1 MRIFCKLLI
10 LLDLE
15 NVFGHI
21 TRMISFNAVTK
32 QQGSKILFSN
42 ASFQINTAEKIGL
55 VGSNGAGKT
64 TVFRLLMNEESVDQG
79 AISKPDKVRIGYFS
93 QNIEEMKG
101 RSVLQE
107 VLSAGNME
115 IIQKEITALEQRLQS
130 PDLGDDEMM
139 TVVERYGD
147 LQAQFEAIGGYDLES
162 RAQEI
167 LGGLG
172 FSKDDMQIDV
182 GKFSG
187 GWKMRVSL
195 AKILLLMPDML
206 LMDEPT
212 NHLDVESIIWLEEW
226 LKNFKGSVLMTSHDR
241 EFMNRL
247 VTKIV
252 EVANKTT
259 TVYSGNYDFYDKEK
273 AIRREQLIA
282 AASRQEDMLAKEE
295 EFIARFAARASHA
308 AQVQSRVKKL
318 EKIDRIEIPAEDK
331 VMKFEWPEVPRGGEE
346 VVKFEDLTK
355 VWKLDD
361 GREKNVFSNA
371 TGLVK
376 RLDRVAVVGV
386 NGAGKSTFL
395 KIITGQTEATNGVC
409 KMGPSIQYGYFS
421 QNSLDVLDPK
431 KTILQEVEARVPNAS
446 MGFIKSLLGS
456 FLFSGEEVEKKISV
470 LSGGEKSRVLL
481 ACILSHPVNLL
492 VLDEPTN
499 HLDIKSREVLLNAI
513 KTFPGTVMMVSHD
526 RYFLKE
532 ITTKVFEIDKNNLNI
547 IEGDY
552 QHYRDFKAARS

>member
-1 MRIFCKLLI
+1 
-10 LLDLE
+10 
-15 NVFGHI
+15 
-21 TRMISFNAVTK
+21 MISFNAVTK
-32 QQGSKILFSN
+32 QQGSRVLFAN
-42 ASFQINTAEKIGL
+42 ASFQINPGDKIGL
-55 VGSNGAGKT
+55 VGPNGAGKT
-64 TVFRLLMNEESVDQG
+64 TVFRLVMGEESIDQG
-79 AISKPDKVRIGYFS
+79 SISKPEKVRVGYFS
-93 QNIEEMKG
+93 QNIENMKG
-101 RSVLQE
+101 RSVLDE
-107 VLSAGNME
+107 VMAAGNLDSLQSE
-115 IIQKEITALEQRLQS
+115 IKRLEERLQD
-130 PDLGDDEMM
+130 PNLGEDEMM
-139 TVVERYGD
+139 SVVETYGD
-147 LQAQFEAIGGYDLES
+147 LQAQYEAVGGYDLES
-162 RAQEI
+162 RAKEI

-172 FSKDDMQIDV
+172 FSNEDMLLDV
-182 GKFSG
+182 GQYSG

-195 AKILLLMPDML
+195 AKILLLMPDVL

-212 NHLDVESIIWLEEW
+212 NHLDVESIVWLEEW
-226 LKNFKGSVLMTSHDR
+226 LKNYKGSLLMTSHDR

-247 VTKIV
+247 VNRII
-252 EVANKTT
+252 EVANKAM

-273 AIRREQLIA
+273 TIRREQLIA

-318 EKIDRIEIPAEDK
+318 EKIERIEIPAEDK
-331 VMKFEWPEVPRGGEE
+331 VMKFVWPEAPRGGEE
-346 VVKFEDLTK
+346 VVKIEGLGKTWNLT
-355 VWKLDD
+355 D
-361 GREKNVFSNA
+361 GREKLVFSNV

-386 NGAGKSTFL
+386 NGAGKSTLL
-395 KIITGQTEATNGVC
+395 KIITGQTEASTGIC
-409 KMGPSIQYGYFS
+409 KVGPSIQMGYFS

-431 KTILQEVEARVPNAS
+431 KTILEEVESRVPNAS
-446 MGFIKSLLGS
+446 IGAIKSLLGA

-513 KTFPGTVMMVSHD
+513 KEFSGTVMMVSHD

-532 ITTKVFEIDKNNLNI
+532 ITTKVFEIDKNQLRI

-552 QHYRDFKAARS
+552 QYYQSLKPA

>member
-1 MRIFCKLLI
+1 
-10 LLDLE
+10 
-15 NVFGHI
+15 
-21 TRMISFNAVTK
+21 MISFNAVTK

-42 ASFQINTAEKIGL
+42 ASFQINSSEKIGL
-55 VGSNGAGKT
+55 VGPNGAGKT
-64 TVFRLLMNEESVDQG
+64 TIFRLLINEESVDQG
-79 AISKPDKVRIGYFS
+79 AVSKPDKIRIGYFS

-107 VLSAGNME
+107 VLSSGNLESVKNE
-115 IIQKEITALEQRLQS
+115 IEKLEVRLQD
-130 PDLGDDEMM
+130 PDLGEEEMM
-139 TVVERYGD
+139 AVVERYGD
-147 LQAQFEAIGGYDLES
+147 LQADFEAIGGYNLDS

-172 FSKDDMQIDV
+172 FSKEDMQIDV

-195 AKILLLMPDML
+195 AKILLLLPDVL

-247 VTKIV
+247 VTKVI
-252 EVANKTT
+252 EVANRTI

-273 AIRREQLIA
+273 AIRREQLMA
-282 AASRQEDMLAKEE
+282 AASRQDDMLAKEE

-318 EKIDRIEIPAEDK
+318 EKIDRIEIPTEDK
-331 VMKFEWPEVPRGGEE
+331 VMKFEWPEPPRGGDE
-346 VVKFEDLTK
+346 VVKFESLSK
-355 VWKLDD
+355 IWKLED

-371 TGLVK
+371 SGLVK

-386 NGAGKSTFL
+386 NGAGKSTLL
-395 KIITGQTEATNGVC
+395 KIITGQTEATSGIC
-409 KMGPSIQYGYFS
+409 KMGPSIQFGYFS

-431 KTILQEVEARVPNAS
+431 KTILQEVEGRVPNAS

-481 ACILSHPVNLL
+481 ACILSYPVNLL

-532 ITTKVFEIDKNNLNI
+532 ITTKVFEIDKNHLHV
-547 IEGDY
+547 IEGNY
-552 QHYRDFKAARS
+552 QHYQEFKATRVKDLESR

>member
-1 MRIFCKLLI
+1 
-10 LLDLE
+10 
-15 NVFGHI
+15 
-21 TRMISFNAVTK
+21 MISFNAVTK
-32 QQGSKILFSN
+32 QQGSRILFSN
-42 ASFQINTAEKIGL
+42 ASFQINPSDKMGL
-55 VGSNGAGKT
+55 VGPNGAGKT
-64 TVFRLLMNEESVDQG
+64 TVFRILMGEEGIDSGSV
-79 AISKPDKVRIGYFS
+79 SRPDKVRVGYFS

-101 RSVLQE
+101 RSVLAE
-107 VLSAGNME
+107 VLSSGNLEFLKVE
-115 IIQKEITALEQRLQS
+115 IERLEQKLQD
-130 PDLGDDEMM
+130 PNLGEDEMM
-139 TVVERYGD
+139 SVVETYGD
-147 LQAQFEAIGGYDLES
+147 LQGQFESMGGYDLES
-162 RAQEI
+162 RAKEI

-172 FSKDDMQIDV
+172 FSNEDMQVDV
-182 GKFSG
+182 GKYSG

-195 AKILLLMPDML
+195 AKILLLMPDVL

-212 NHLDVESIIWLEEW
+212 NHLDVESIVWLEEW

-247 VTKIV
+247 VTRVV
-252 EVANKTT
+252 EVANRAL
-259 TVYSGNYDFYDKEK
+259 TVYGGNYDFYDKEK

-282 AASRQEDMLAKEE
+282 AASRQDDMLAKEE

-318 EKIDRIEIPAEDK
+318 DKIDRIEVPAEDRA
-331 VMKFEWPEVPRGGEE
+331 MTFTWPEPPRGGEE
-346 VVKFEDLTK
+346 VVKFEGLSK
-355 VWKLDD
+355 VWSLDD
-361 GREKNVFSNA
+361 GRQKNVFSNA

-376 RLDRVAVVGV
+376 RLDRVAVVGI
-386 NGAGKSTFL
+386 NGAGKSTLL
-395 KIITGQTEATNGVC
+395 KIITGQTEATAGTC
-409 KMGPSIQYGYFS
+409 RIGPSIQYGYFS

-431 KTILQEVEARVPNAS
+431 KTILQEVESRVPNAT
-446 MGFIKSLLGS
+446 MGFIKNLLGS
-456 FLFSGEEVEKKISV
+456 FLFSGEEVDKKISV

-532 ITTKVFEIDKNNLNI
+532 ITTKVFEIDKNQLNI
-547 IEGDY
+547 VEGDY
-552 QHYRDFKAARS
+552 QHYLEFKAARV

>member
-1 MRIFCKLLI
+1 
-10 LLDLE
+10 
-15 NVFGHI
+15 
-21 TRMISFNAVTK
+21 MISFNAVTK

-42 ASFQINTAEKIGL
+42 ASFQINPGDKIGL
-55 VGSNGAGKT
+55 VGPNGAGKT
-64 TVFRLLMNEESVDQG
+64 TVFRLMMNEESVDQG
-79 AISKPDKVRIGYFS
+79 SISKPEKVRIGYFS
-93 QNIEEMKG
+93 QNIENMKG
-101 RSVLQE
+101 RTVLAE
-107 VLSAGNME
+107 VMAAGNLDHL
-115 IIQKEITALEQRLQS
+115 QKEITRLEERLQDPNLS
-130 PDLGDDEMM
+130 EDEMM
-139 TVVERYGD
+139 SVVETYGD
-147 LQAQFEAIGGYDLES
+147 LQAQFEAVGGYDLEA
-162 RAQEI
+162 RAKEI

-172 FSKDDMQIDV
+172 FSNEDMLLDV
-182 GKFSG
+182 GQYSG

-195 AKILLLMPDML
+195 AKILLLMPDVL

-226 LKNFKGSVLMTSHDR
+226 LKNYKGSLLMTSHDR

-247 VTKIV
+247 VNRVI
-252 EVANKTT
+252 EVANKTM

-273 AIRREQLIA
+273 NIRREQLIA
-282 AASRQEDMLAKEE
+282 AAARQEDMLAKEE

-318 EKIDRIEIPAEDK
+318 EKIDRIEIPPEDK
-331 VMKFEWPEVPRGGEE
+331 VMKFVWPEAPRGGEE
-346 VVKFEDLTK
+346 VVKIEGLGKT
-355 VWKLDD
+355 WSLAD
-361 GREKNVFSNA
+361 GREKLVFSNA

-376 RLDRVAVVGV
+376 RMDRVAVVGV
-386 NGAGKSTFL
+386 NGAGKSTLL
-395 KIITGQTEATNGVC
+395 KIITGQTESSTGIC
-409 KMGPSIQYGYFS
+409 KVGPSIQMGYFS

-431 KTILQEVEARVPNAS
+431 KTILEEVEGRVPNAS
-446 MGFIKSLLGS
+446 IGAIKSLLGA

-513 KTFPGTVMMVSHD
+513 KEFEGTVMMVSHD

-532 ITTKVFEIDKNNLNI
+532 ITTKVFEIDKNQLRI

-552 QHYRDFKAARS
+552 QYYQSLKQP

>member
-1 MRIFCKLLI
+1 
-10 LLDLE
+10 
-15 NVFGHI
+15 
-21 TRMISFNAVTK
+21 MISFNAVTK

-42 ASFQINTAEKIGL
+42 ASFQINPGDKIGL
-55 VGSNGAGKT
+55 VGPNGAGKT
-64 TVFRLLMNEESVDQG
+64 TVCRLIMNEESVDQG
-79 AISKPDKVRIGYFS
+79 SISKPEKVRVGYFS
-93 QNIEEMKG
+93 QNIENMKG
-101 RSVLQE
+101 RTVLAE
-107 VLSAGNME
+107 VMAAGNLDHLQTE
-115 IIQKEITALEQRLQS
+115 ISRLEERLQD
-130 PDLGDDEMM
+130 PNLAEDEMM
-139 TVVERYGD
+139 SVVETYGD
-147 LQAQFEAIGGYDLES
+147 LQAQFEAVGGYDLEA
-162 RAQEI
+162 RAKEI

-172 FSKDDMQIDV
+172 FSNEDMLLDV
-182 GKFSG
+182 GQYSG

-195 AKILLLMPDML
+195 AKILLLMPDVL

-226 LKNFKGSVLMTSHDR
+226 LKNYKGSLLMTSHDR

-247 VTKIV
+247 VNRVI
-252 EVANKTT
+252 EVANKTM

-273 AIRREQLIA
+273 NIRREQLIA
-282 AASRQEDMLAKEE
+282 AAARQEDMLAKEE

-318 EKIDRIEIPAEDK
+318 EKIDRIEIPPEDK
-331 VMKFEWPEVPRGGEE
+331 VMKFVWPEAPRGGEE
-346 VVKFEDLTK
+346 VVKIEGLGKT
-355 VWKLDD
+355 WSLAD
-361 GREKNVFSNA
+361 GREKLVFSNA

-376 RLDRVAVVGV
+376 RMDRVAVVGV
-386 NGAGKSTFL
+386 NGAGKSTLL
-395 KIITGQTEATNGVC
+395 KIITGQTESSTGIC
-409 KMGPSIQYGYFS
+409 KVGPSIQMGYFS

-431 KTILQEVEARVPNAS
+431 KTILEEVEGRVPNAS
-446 MGFIKSLLGS
+446 IGAIKSLLGA

-513 KTFPGTVMMVSHD
+513 KEFEGTVMMVSHD

-532 ITTKVFEIDKNNLNI
+532 ITTKVFEIDKNQLRI

-552 QHYRDFKAARS
+552 PYYQSLKQQ